1 MPVFDETTQDK
12 IVELRGLKALGVGIE
27 VYQLVQI
34 DWPSPDGTIYYAVM
48 PTDEVASVVPPVS
61 PIEMRIIPDSNPDW
75 FLPQVSDATIG
86 DEEIDVE
93 MWDADEVFSNLL
105 VDHGEGIKA
114 TVHYWFPQVE
124 LMIETWHGHIRNE
137 DESTVEKLTL
147 KIVQGFRSADAIV
160 PSRAHYQYCM
170 AIFGGLLTTQGEID
184 DHDCPYN
191 LHIGGAVGID
201 NPATT
206 DPWTYC
212 DRLDRQ
218 SCIDRG
224 VDPNYHLSHATMT
237 ASVQNNQTHG
247 PNLTSI
253 SEGNENNLK
262 DPVRVVMGTR
272 RISGGPTIAFRRDL
286 NSNNPHHGW
295 FYAYYEMCEGPIE
308 QIAGA
313 RITVGGEEQNAVAMH
328 YNYRL
333 GTKGQTPMGGLTVHA
348 YNGTAYIVYNFG
360 YVEPNDVA
368 AADASASAVITG
380 LNDIRIYSD
389 AETYTTDTTSNRA
402 WQIARILTD
411 KRWGFGYDYARLNID
426 SFIEAAD
433 WCEQGVTFTDTFGT
447 DWSHVRS
454 DSHVELIG
462 KKVQQQ
468 IEDMCMAGR
477 LSKPFLFNGQIH
489 IMPLR
494 ELTEDELAACPV
506 FYDSG
511 DEDGNIVWED
521 GVSTLTISRDSDL
534 DLVNRVKCLYDSR
547 IEDYAQTPL
556 RPVED
561 IDAQLRAGRVV
572 GDKARKINP
581 KEHSLLGVVDEAQAI
596 KMAWSILDLGPN
608 DEGGLQNNC
617 RITFRAWF
625 TEVLDLHQDRV
636 IKVVS
641 SRLTKYG
648 FTYFRVKKI
657 EAQGDLQYEIECQAY
672 NETYMAAFETDITPP
687 PDILCAIDS
696 DCPEGYDCINGVCV
710 RQPIDPPCRISFG
723 TITYSDG
730 AITMVPEPCE

>member
-34 DWPSPDGTIYYAVM
+34 DWPSPDGTIYYAVL
-48 PTDEVASVVPPVS
+48 PTDEVASVAPPVS
-61 PIEMRIIPDSNPDW
+61 PIETRIIPDSNPDW

-86 DEEIDVE
+86 DEEIDIE
-93 MWDADEVFSNLL
+93 IWDGDEVFSNLL
-105 VDHGEGIKA
+105 VTHGEGIKA
-114 TVHYWFPQVE
+114 TVHYWFPQVD
-124 LMIETWHGHIRNE
+124 LLIETWHGHIRNE

-147 KIVQGFRSADAIV
+147 KIVQGFRSADANV
-160 PSRAHYQYCM
+160 PSRAHYDYCM
-170 AIFGGLLTTQGEID
+170 AIFGGLLSTQGEID
-184 DHDCPYN
+184 EHDCPYN
-191 LHIGGAVGID
+191 LHIGGAVGIN
-201 NPATT
+201 NPLTSA
-206 DPWTYC
+206 PWTYC
-212 DRLDRQ
+212 DRLSTA
-218 SCIDRG
+218 SCTARG
-224 VDPNYHLSHATMT
+224 VDPKYHLSHATMT
-237 ASVQNNQTHG
+237 ASVQNNQSNG
-247 PNLTSI
+247 PNLTST

-272 RISGGPTIAFRRDL
+272 RIQNMPIMAFRRDI
-286 NSNNPHHGW
+286 NNNNPDHGW
-295 FYAYYEMCEGPIE
+295 FQGLYEGCEGPI
-308 QIAGA
+308 QQFANV
-313 RITVGGEEQNAVAMH
+313 RITVGGVEQYAIPMH
-328 YNYRL
+328 YYYAL
-333 GTKGQTPMGGLTVHA
+333 GNKGQSPISNLTSHS
-348 YNGTAYIVYNFG
+348 YSGTAYIRYGFG
-360 YVEPNDVA
+360 WVDPSTIGPG
-368 AADASASAVITG
+368 DASATAVVTG
-380 LNDIRIYSD
+380 LNNIRIYSD
-389 AETYTTDTTSNRA
+389 AETYTTGSTSNRA

-411 KRWGFGYDYARLNID
+411 KRWGFGYDYSRLNID

-447 DWSHVRS
+447 VWSHVRS

-494 ELTEDELAACPV
+494 ELTEDELDECPV

-511 DEDGNIVWED
+511 DEDGNIIWED
-521 GVSTLTISRDSDL
+521 GKSTLTVSRDSDL
-534 DLVNRVKCLYDSR
+534 DLVNRVKCLFDSR
-547 IEDYAQTPL
+547 LEDYAQTPL

-581 KEHSLLGVVDEAQAI
+581 KEHSLLGVVDEPQAV

-617 RITFRAWF
+617 RIKFRAWF

-641 SRLTKYG
+641 SRLEKYG

-672 NETYMAAFETDITPP
+672 NEKYMATFEEDVTPP
-687 PDILCAIDS
+687 PEILCTIGS
-696 DCPEGYDCINGVCV
+696 DCPEGFECINGVCV
-710 RQPIDPPCRISFG
+710 RRPDWDPCRITFG
-723 TITYSDG
+723 DISSTDG
-730 AITMVPEPCE
+730 TLTLVPEPCV